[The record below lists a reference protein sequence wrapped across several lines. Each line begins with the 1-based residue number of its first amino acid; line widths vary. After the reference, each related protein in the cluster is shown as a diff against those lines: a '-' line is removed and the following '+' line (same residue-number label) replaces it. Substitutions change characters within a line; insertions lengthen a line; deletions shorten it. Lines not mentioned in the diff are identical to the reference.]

1 MKKLLSTAVAFALL
15 LVFTPLSG
23 KSEKESKSVK
33 EYTKLVN
40 PFVGTDFHGHTFP
53 GAAYPFG
60 MVQLS
65 PDTRL
70 TGWDGCSGY
79 HYSDSAIYG
88 FSHTHLSGTGA
99 MDLCDILLM
108 PVSGY
113 KGDDI
118 VNDEYKSPFQK
129 ASEKASPGFY
139 EVFLDKWGVKA
150 ELTAG
155 RRVGFHKYTYT
166 PGSSREVVLD
176 LAHRDPLIEWN
187 VEIQGNNALKG
198 YRRSRSWAKDQV
210 VYFYM
215 EFSEPFAKVKM
226 REMKRKVLVQFDGTQ
241 TSESGLKDN
250 NTLLVKVGISTVSTD
265 NAKMNLEAESPA
277 WDFNGLRKVTE
288 RAWNDF
294 LGKIEVE
301 SSDEEHLKTF
311 YTALYHTAIAPNLIS
326 DANGEYRGMDRMIHT
341 AIGYEHYSVFSL
353 WDTYRTLH
361 PLMTIIER
369 ERTSHFIKS
378 MLAMFRE
385 GGKLPIWELSGNETN
400 CMIGYHSV
408 SVITD
413 AAIKGI
419 GGFDKREALNAMVE
433 SSRKD
438 EFGIREYMKHGYV
451 PADLEHESVSKT
463 LEYAYDDWCIA
474 QMAHELGEA
483 GIYAEYAKRAQS
495 WKNIA
500 DPQTGFMRPR
510 INGSWLKP
518 FEPSEVNVHFT
529 EANSWQYSF
538 YVPHDIESHIKML
551 GGDKAYIERLDAL
564 FSAPEKTTGRTQVDI
579 TGLIGQYAHGNEP
592 SHHIAYLYNY
602 AGAPWKTQQMVKRI
616 MTELYTSAPDGLSG
630 NEDCGQM
637 SAWYVMSALGFYP
650 VTPGD
655 PTYTIGSP
663 LFKSAKINMENGKT
677 FTVKAQSSDNSA
689 KPDTDTYIH
698 ALKLNGEEYTK
709 SYISH
714 KSIENGGELIF
725 KTSSSPS
732 YSFGV
737 AKGDRPVSIM
747 NTNSSV
753 TSGENL
759 GMVVDAIPL
768 APWFEASE
776 YIFKD
781 STVVSLMGRG
791 NAESSDK
798 GGKERLFWRV
808 ASGEFKEYSKPIILR
823 ESCVLEAYSI
833 NSSGKQSST
842 VTCSLRKVNS
852 EWKISL
858 LSKYNKQYNAGGD
871 EGLIDGVRGAENFRL
886 GGWQGYQD
894 TDLTAIVD
902 LGSVKTIT
910 KVGAGFLQDARSWIW
925 MPRYVEFFISDD
937 GEKFELLGRI
947 DNKVGEQD
955 WKLQIQ
961 DMILEFTNT
970 GDNLQN
976 DSSHKLVTGRYIKVF
991 AKNYGTIPD
1000 EGWHEGAGGEGFIF
1014 IDEIIVEIPH
1024 HTL

>member
-1 MKKLLSTAVAFALL
+1 MVTAFALL
-15 LVFTPLSG
+15 LMLTPLSG
-23 KSEKESKSVK
+23 KSFNESKSDK
-33 EYTKLVN
+33 DFAKFVN

-53 GAAYPFG
+53 GATYPFG

-79 HYSDSAIYG
+79 HYSDNAIYA
-88 FSHTHLSGTGA
+88 FSHTHLSGTGVA
-99 MDLCDILLM
+99 DYCDILLM
-108 PVSGY
+108 PVSDY
-113 KGDDI
+113 KGEEI
-118 VNDEYKSPFQK
+118 INEEYKSPFQK
-129 ASEKASPGFY
+129 SSEKASPGYY
-139 EVFLDKWGVKA
+139 EVFLDKWGVKV

-155 RRVGFHKYTYT
+155 RRVGFHKYTYSQ
-166 PGSSREVVLD
+166 GSSREMVLD

-187 VEIQGNNALKG
+187 VEIAGTNSLKG
-198 YRRSRSWAKDQV
+198 YRRSRSWAADQV

-215 EFSEPFAKVKM
+215 EFSEPFSKVKM
-226 REMKRKVLVQFDGTQ
+226 REMKRKVLVQFAEGSNPGT
-241 TSESGLKDN
+241 SNGVNPLM
-250 NTLLVKVGISTVSTD
+250 VKVGISSVSTN
-265 NAKMNLEAESPA
+265 NAKLNLEAECKG
-277 WDFNGLRKVTE
+277 WDFEGLRRGTQ

-301 SSDEEHLKTF
+301 SENEEHIKTF
-311 YTALYHTAIAPNLIS
+311 YTALYHTAIAPNLLS
-326 DANGEYRGMDRMIHT
+326 DVNGEYRGMDRKIHK
-341 AIGYEHYSVFSL
+341 AEGYEHYTVFSL

-369 ERTSHFIKS
+369 ERTSHFIQS
-378 MLAMFRE
+378 MLAMFRQ
-385 GGKLPIWELSGNETN
+385 GGKLPIWELAGNETN

-438 EFGIREYMKHGYV
+438 EYGIREYMKQGFV

-474 QMAHELGEA
+474 RMAQELGEA
-483 GIYAEYAKRAQS
+483 GIYEDYTKRAQF
-495 WKNIA
+495 WKNIV

-510 INGSWLKP
+510 VNGGWLTP

-538 YVPHDIESHIKML
+538 YVPHDVESHIEML
-551 GGDKAYIERLDAL
+551 GGDKAYIERMDAL
-564 FSAPEKTTGRTQVDI
+564 FSAPQQTTGRTQVDI

-602 AGAPWKTQQMVKRI
+602 AGAPWKTQQVVRRI
-616 MTELYTSAPDGLSG
+616 MDELYSSAPDGLSG

-655 PTYTIGSP
+655 PIYAVGSP
-663 LFKSAKINMENGKT
+663 LFKSAKINLESGKV
-677 FTVKAQSSDNSA
+677 FTVKTEGELNNADKNI
-689 KPDTDTYIH
+689 YVN
-698 ALKLNGEEYTK
+698 ALKLNGKNYTK
-709 SYISH
+709 SYITH

-725 KTSSSPS
+725 KTAATPS
-732 YSFGV
+732 YTFGV
-737 AKGDRPVSIM
+737 DKDDRPVSRM
-747 NTNSSV
+747 AAES
-753 TSGENL
+753 
-759 GMVVDAIPL
+759 IPL
-768 APWFEASE
+768 VPWFEASE

-781 STVVSLMGRG
+781 SSVVKLVGRG
-791 NAESSDK
+791 DGEKLYWRFMKSDDQNKVDSILLSDK
-798 GGKERLFWRV
+798 YF
-808 ASGEFKEYSKPIILR
+808 EYSAPIILKK
-823 ESCVLEAYSI
+823 SAVLEAYSV
-833 NSSGKQSST
+833 NSAGKQSPSI
-842 VTCSLRKVNS
+842 TCSLRKVNS
-852 EWKISL
+852 DWKITL
-858 LSKYNKQYNAGGD
+858 LSKYNRQYNAGGD
-871 EGLIDGVRGAENFRL
+871 EGLIDGVRGTENFRL
-886 GGWQGYQD
+886 GGWQGYQN
-894 TDLTAIVD
+894 TDFSAIVD
-902 LGSVKTIT
+902 LGREQEIS

-937 GEKFELLGRI
+937 GVNFKLLGRVE
-947 DNKVGEQD
+947 NNVGEQD

-961 DMILEFTNT
+961 D
-970 GDNLQN
+970 
-976 DSSHKLVTGRYIKVF
+976 LVLDLTKAGEMVTPGTLISARYIKIF

-1014 IDEIIVEIPH
+1014 IDEVLVVTVAETP
-1024 HTL
+1024 

>member
-1 MKKLLSTAVAFALL
+1 MVTAFALL
-15 LVFTPLSG
+15 LMLIPLSG
-23 KSEKESKSVK
+23 KSFNESKSDK
-33 EYTKLVN
+33 DFAKFVN

-53 GAAYPFG
+53 GATYPFG

-79 HYSDSAIYG
+79 HYSDNAIYG
-88 FSHTHLSGTGA
+88 FSHTHLNGTGVA
-99 MDLCDILLM
+99 DYCDILLM

-113 KGDDI
+113 TGEEI
-118 VNDEYKSPFQK
+118 INEEYKSPFQK
-129 ASEKASPGFY
+129 SSEKASPGYY

-155 RRVGFHKYTYT
+155 RRVGFHKYSYK

-187 VEIQGNNALKG
+187 VEISGTNALKG
-198 YRRSRSWAKDQV
+198 YRRSRSWAADQV

-215 EFSEPFAKVKM
+215 EFSEPFSKVKM
-226 REMKRKVLVQFDGTQ
+226 REMKRKVLVQFAEGSNPGT
-241 TSESGLKDN
+241 SNGVNPLM
-250 NTLLVKVGISTVSTD
+250 VKVGISSVSTN
-265 NAKMNLEAESPA
+265 NAKLNLEAECKG
-277 WDFNGLRKVTE
+277 WDFEGLRRGTQ

-301 SSDEEHLKTF
+301 SENEEHIKTF
-311 YTALYHTAIAPNLIS
+311 YTALYHTAIAPNLLS
-326 DANGEYRGMDRMIHT
+326 DVNGEYRGMDRKIHK
-341 AIGYEHYSVFSL
+341 AEGYEHYTVFSL

-369 ERTSHFIKS
+369 ERTSHFIQS
-378 MLAMFRE
+378 MLAMFRQ
-385 GGKLPIWELSGNETN
+385 GGKLPIWELAGNETN

-438 EFGIREYMKHGYV
+438 EYGIREYMKQGFV

-474 QMAHELGEA
+474 RMAKELGEQ
-483 GIYAEYAKRAQS
+483 GIYAEYTKRAQS
-495 WKNIA
+495 WKNIF

-510 INGSWLKP
+510 VNGGWLTP
-518 FEPSEVNVHFT
+518 FDPSEVNVHFT

-538 YVPHDIESHIKML
+538 YVPQDIEGHIERL
-551 GGDKAYIERLDAL
+551 GGERAYIERLDAL
-564 FSAPEKTTGRTQVDI
+564 FSAPQQTTGRTQVDI

-602 AGAPWKTQQMVKRI
+602 AGAPWKTQQMVRRI
-616 MTELYTSAPDGLSG
+616 MEELYTSAPDGLSG

-655 PTYTIGSP
+655 PVYAMGSP
-663 LFKSAKINMENGKT
+663 LFESAKINLESGKS
-677 FTVKAQSSDNSA
+677 FTLKSEGEIKNSEKNIYIKA
-689 KPDTDTYIH
+689 I
-698 ALKLNGEEYTK
+698 KLNGKNYTK
-709 SYISH
+709 SYITH
-714 KSIENGGELIF
+714 KYIENGGELIF
-725 KTSSSPS
+725 ETSATPS
-732 YSFGV
+732 YTFGV
-737 AKGDRPVSIM
+737 EKDDRPVSRMAATGPGI
-747 NTNSSV
+747 
-753 TSGENL
+753 EIEE
-759 GMVVDAIPL
+759 IPL
-768 APWFEASE
+768 VPWFEVSE

-781 STVVSLMGRG
+781 SSIVKLVGSGEG
-791 NAESSDK
+791 D
-798 GGKERLFWRV
+798 RLFWRV
-808 ASGEFKEYSKPIILR
+808 VPDKFSEYSIPVILK
-823 ESCVLEAYSI
+823 ESVVLEAYSV
-833 NSSGKQSST
+833 NSAGGRSPSA
-842 VTCSLRKVNS
+842 TCSLRKVNS
-852 EWKISL
+852 EWKITL
-858 LSKYNKQYNAGGD
+858 LSKYNRQYNAGGD
-871 EGLIDGVRGAENFRL
+871 EGLIDGVRGTENFRL
-886 GGWQGYQD
+886 GGWQGYQN
-894 TDLTAIVD
+894 TDFTAVID
-902 LGSVKTIT
+902 LGREQKIS

-925 MPRYVEFFISDD
+925 MPRYVDFFISDD
-937 GEKFELLGRI
+937 GVNFKPLGRVENSI
-947 DNKVGEQD
+947 GEQD

-961 DMILEFTNT
+961 DLVLDLTKAGET
-970 GDNLQN
+970 GTPGA
-976 DSSHKLVTGRYIKVF
+976 TGTPGTPISARYIKIF

-1014 IDEIIVEIPH
+1014 IDEVLVVTEKPH
-1024 HTL
+1024 HAL